1 MGQKKPDIYLQQ
13 KRKIQFKVDD
23 VIRVG
28 DLMDIVCE
36 DENLKRNLQIL
47 KIYKINENDGN
58 RLVISKLKVMNV
70 ILEYIE
76 ADLRVYGPDSTIVEI
91 GNSSS
96 TSSFWKGVM
105 VFCVYVLVF
114 IGAAMAIMNFHEDVS
129 LYKAH
134 EHIYKMFTGRE
145 NARPLVIQIP
155 YSIGIGV
162 GMIVFFNHIYKKKIN
177 DEPSPLELEM
187 DNYQTEVDDY
197 IRMHPEET
205 NQKENSR

>member
-1 MGQKKPDIYLQQ
+1 MGEKKRDIYLQQ
-13 KRKIQFKVDD
+13 KRKIQLKVND

-28 DLMDIVCE
+28 NLMDIVCE
-36 DENLKRNLQIL
+36 DENLKQKLQTL
-47 KIYKINENDGN
+47 KIYKIKSDDGN
-58 RLVISKLKVMNV
+58 RVVISKLKAMNV
-70 ILEYIE
+70 ILDYVE

-91 GNSSS
+91 GNTKSISG
-96 TSSFWKGVM
+96 FWKGVT
-105 VFCVYVLVF
+105 VFSVYVLVF

-134 EHIYKMFTGRE
+134 QYIYKLFTGRE
-145 NARPLVIQIP
+145 NAHPLIIQIP
-155 YSIGIGV
+155 YSLGLGV

-197 IRMHPEET
+197 IRTHPEEA